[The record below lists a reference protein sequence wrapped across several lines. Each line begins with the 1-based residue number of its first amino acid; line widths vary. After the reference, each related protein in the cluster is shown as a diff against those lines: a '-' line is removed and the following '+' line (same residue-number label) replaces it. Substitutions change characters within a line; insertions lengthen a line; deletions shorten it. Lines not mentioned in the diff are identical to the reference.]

1 MLLGVVVEKNRA
13 LSVAQCWLQVL
24 WLLVHLI
31 DLRSILL
38 TYNGFARIQKAV
50 VDQTRSRSP
59 NSDFFVASLA
69 LGRAL
74 EFLLGPA
81 TELVIASCMKL
92 TFHCVS

>member
-1 MLLGVVVEKNRA
+1 M
-13 LSVAQCWLQVL
+13 
-24 WLLVHLI
+24 HLT

-50 VDQTRSRSP
+50 VDRISSGPP

-69 LGRAL
+69 LDRAL

-92 TFHCVS
+92 TFRCMS